1 MKHTPFLYDQNS
13 TKVDSTTPY
22 KDEYFQIQQMN
33 NQLINSQRA
42 LMKSNQRLQNA
53 LQEVRSANS
62 RISLLERDELT
73 GLFTISAFYQHAQ
86 KELDQ
91 HPLVS
96 YDIIILNLQKFKR
109 VNETFGRV
117 AGNLLLKN
125 FSIFLLGLPH
135 AEDGLFARSSAAF
148 YILMPSALAFH
159 EILAEKSA
167 SFIRNYP
174 LSLQMHTAIGIYQT
188 DFERLPIETMCD
200 RALLAID
207 SIANRKE
214 SLVSFYDHTLHNSLK
229 LEHLILD
236 HVQEALHDEEFLLYL
251 QPKVLIEDGSII
263 GAEALVRWEHPTL
276 GWITPDKFIPL
287 LEKNDLIYEL
297 DQYIWEK
304 ACQVLSFQK
313 RHELPLTPISVN
325 AARSDLYQPDLLDV
339 LQNLMCKYT
348 LNPENLHIEIIER
361 AYVNDSSR
369 MFQILKGLRKS
380 GFPIEMDDFGTGESS
395 LSMISEMPVDYL
407 KLDRAF
413 LTSSLSD
420 KRHTEIIRF
429 IINLASA
436 LDMSV
441 IAEGVETQEQADLL
455 LSLGCKNAQG
465 YYYGKPQPSDE
476 FLRLFV

>member
-1 MKHTPFLYDQNS
+1 MKHTTFLCDPDS
-13 TKVDSTTPY
+13 TQVDSTTPY

-53 LQEVRSANS
+53 LQQVRSAND

-73 GLFTISAFYQHAQ
+73 GLFTVSAFYQHTQ

-91 HPLVS
+91 HPSVS

-109 VNETFGRV
+109 VNETFGRIT
-117 AGNLLLKN
+117 GNLLLKN
-125 FSIFLLGLPH
+125 FSLFLLGLDH
-135 AEDGLFARSSAAF
+135 AETGIFARASAAF
-148 YILMPSALAFH
+148 YVLMPSELHFH
-159 EILAEKSA
+159 ETLANASA

-174 LSLQMHTAIGIYQT
+174 LSLQLHTAIGVYQT
-188 DFERLPIETMCD
+188 DFERLPVETMCD

-214 SLVSFYDHTLHNSLK
+214 SLVSFYDHTLHDSLK

-236 HVQEALHDEEFLLYL
+236 HVQEALHDGEFLLYL
-251 QPKVLIEDGSII
+251 QPKVRIKDGSII
-263 GAEALVRWEHPTL
+263 GAEALVRWQHPTL
-276 GWITPDKFIPL
+276 GWITPDKFISL

-313 RHELPLTPISVN
+313 EQGLPLTPISVN

-339 LQNLMCKYT
+339 LQT
-348 LNPENLHIEIIER
+348 LIRRYDLSPKNLHIEIIER
-361 AYVNDSSR
+361 AYVNDSSQ
-369 MFQILKGLRKS
+369 MFQILEGLRRF

-395 LSMISEMPVDYL
+395 LAMISEMPVDYL

-413 LTSSLSD
+413 LTSGLSD

-436 LDMSV
+436 LDMAV
-441 IAEGVETQEQADLL
+441 IAEGVETREQADLL

-465 YYYGKPQPSDE
+465 YYYGKPLPSDE
-476 FLRLFV
+476 FLRLFA